1 MLTLIFTLLLSSGIM
16 PDRQKIPKNYHTM
29 GKVSRPF
36 KADDFNKEYCIRNRD
51 RVKVLPVHRD

>member
-1 MLTLIFTLLLSSGIM
+1 M

-29 GKVSRPF
+29 GKIARPF
-36 KADDFNKEYCIRNRD
+36 KADDFNKKYCNRNRD